1 MRVRRAPRTNEIWP
15 GFVDA
20 LSTLLMVII
29 FLLVA
34 FMLAQYFLTVALSGR
49 DQALDRLNRQVSEL
63 ADLLSLER
71 KANAE
76 LRLNVAQLSSELQSS
91 TAERDALSQRLATAM
106 REQSALQARLEGVL
120 AERDKLNQ
128 RLTSVLSERDALDL
142 RLTKIEDR
150 ARAAET
156 QAEALR
162 AALAEANKTIKVDR
176 ETLKIKLAELAS
188 LRQDIAALR
197 KVRAELE
204 GQVSQLAAALDQ
216 NREKLAATEK
226 EAAKLKE
233 SNRVLVVDLS
243 AKEAALTENE
253 SALTAL
259 REDYTSLRDRAK
271 SLEAKLADEAE
282 RTTLAQKE
290 IKERE
295 VRIEELRLALQQSD
309 TELASQRKLT
319 SKARA
324 QVELLNRQIAALRNQ
339 LARIEKAL
347 QVAEAQA
354 EEQKTVIANLGKR
367 LNLALAGKVEELQR
381 YRSEFFGR
389 LRKLLGNRPGIRV
402 EGDRF
407 VFQSEVLFASGSAEL
422 GVEGQAQLGQL
433 ADTLLDLAANIPK
446 DLPWILRV
454 DGHTDKVPIHTAEF
468 PSNWELSTARAISVV
483 RYLISRGVPANR
495 LAAAGFGEF
504 QPIDPRDDE
513 IALRRNRRIELKLT
527 TR

>member
-1 MRVRRAPRTNEIWP
+1 MRVRRTPRTNEIWP

-49 DQALDRLNRQVSEL
+49 DEALERLNRQVAEL
-63 ADLLSLER
+63 SDLLSLER

-76 LRLNVAQLSSELQSS
+76 LRLNVAQLSAELQSS
-91 TAERDALSQRLATAM
+91 TAARDALTQKLAAAAEA
-106 REQSALQARLEGVL
+106 RDALQKRLDGVL
-120 AERDKLNQ
+120 AERDALQK
-128 RLTSVLSERDALDL
+128 RLASVLTERDALDL
-142 RLTKIEDR
+142 RLSKVEDR
-150 ARAAET
+150 AREAEA

-162 AALAEANKTIKVDR
+162 QALAEADKTIEADR
-176 ETLKIKLAELAS
+176 ETIKLKLAELAS

-216 NREKLAATEK
+216 NREKLAAAEK
-226 EAAKLKE
+226 DVAALKE
-233 SNRVLVVDLS
+233 RNRVLVVDLS
-243 AKEAALTENE
+243 AKETALSEAK
-253 SALTAL
+253 SALTAI
-259 REDYTSLRDRAK
+259 RADYTSLRDRSKA
-271 SLEAKLADEAE
+271 LEARLADEAE
-282 RTTLAQKE
+282 RTALAQKE
-290 IKERE
+290 IKDRE
-295 VRIEELRLALQQSD
+295 IRIEELRLALQQSD
-309 TELASQRKLT
+309 AELASQRKLT
-319 SKARA
+319 NKAQA
-324 QVELLNRQIAALRNQ
+324 QVELLNRQIAALRAQ

-347 QVAEAQA
+347 EVAEAKA

-389 LRKLLGNRPGIRV
+389 LREVLGDRPGIRI

-422 GVEGQAQLGQL
+422 GEEGQAQLAQL
-433 ADTLLDLAANIPK
+433 ADTLLALSKKIPK

-454 DGHTDKVPIHTAEF
+454 DGHTDKIPIHTAEF

-483 RYLISRGVPANR
+483 RYLISRGVPPNR
-495 LAAAGFGEF
+495 LAATGFGEF